1 MGYIIGIILSF
12 ILTSFFGAI
21 GMYTMSAVC
30 AAFFDIVMISFIVKK
45 HKDKKKKQID
55 QIWEN
60 EKEKF

>member
-1 MGYIIGIILSF
+1 MEYIIGIILSF
-12 ILTSFFGAI
+12 ILTGFLGAI
-21 GMYTMSAVC
+21 GMYDMSAVC
-30 AAFFDIVMISFIVKK
+30 AVFFWIATISFIVKK

>member
-1 MGYIIGIILSF
+1 MGYIIGIILSL
-12 ILTSFFGAI
+12 ILIGFFGAI
-21 GMYTMSAVC
+21 GMYAMSAVC
-30 AAFFDIVMISFIVKK
+30 ATFFWIVTISFIVKK